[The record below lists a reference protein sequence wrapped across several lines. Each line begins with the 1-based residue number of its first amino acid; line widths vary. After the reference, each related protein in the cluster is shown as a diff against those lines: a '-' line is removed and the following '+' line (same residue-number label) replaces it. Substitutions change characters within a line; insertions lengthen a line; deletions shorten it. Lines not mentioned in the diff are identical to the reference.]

1 MNELLEFLTS
11 KEIIIVYIISALAC
25 LICFIVYLI
34 EKNNDNLRKKHNTK
48 ELNKLVEEI
57 RAALPE
63 EEEEMYD
70 VPILEVIEEK
80 EESSINDL
88 LNQEPMVIAPIE
100 VQEVIEPVVEEVVED
115 EYLEEYPE
123 EELQY
128 TTMEP
133 DPETAR
139 RELRQLQEQLE
150 RQESM
155 EKNAEEPVIENIELT
170 NYEEEQERTAIISME
185 ELYAKSKEMY
195 AANELTQYQ
204 DEGNEP
210 ICLQDL
216 ERQAERQATV
226 YEEPFII
233 ANVVMDEE
241 SGKEQIVEVI
251 ETKEVLH
258 MDDFNTIKEATVQP
272 VRKEPEVKKFKSTP
286 FISPIF
292 GIERDPASENEM
304 ALENTANYEKLDEE
318 IRKTNEFVMSLKE
331 LQRKLD

>member
-1 MNELLEFLTS
+1 MKLYDTLIITEVTEMNELLEFLTS

-100 VQEVIEPVVEEVVED
+100 VQEVIEPVVEEVVEE

-133 DPETAR
+133 DQETAR

-155 EKNAEEPVIENIELT
+155 EKNVEEPAIENIELT

-210 ICLQDL
+210 ICPQHQ
-216 ERQAERQATV
+216 RYR
-226 YEEPFII
+226 
-233 ANVVMDEE
+233 
-241 SGKEQIVEVI
+241 
-251 ETKEVLH
+251 
-258 MDDFNTIKEATVQP
+258 P
-272 VRKEPEVKKFKSTP
+272 VRKNIAG
-286 FISPIF
+286 ISVSW
-292 GIERDPASENEM
+292 RHDSR
-304 ALENTANYEKLDEE
+304 T
-318 IRKTNEFVMSLKE
+318 
-331 LQRKLD
+331 